1 MSALLARA
9 TTSRRLLL
17 AFGAVL
23 LLALA
28 IAGIA
33 LDAMSSAA
41 ALCPGTA
48 GGPVACAGVL
58 ARLQQARWLVIG
70 LGAATLAAALVGAW
84 SLQRAIGRPL
94 QQALLI
100 AQTVASGDLSQEFDD
115 GGRQDEFGRLLGVM
129 GEMEDMLT
137 DVVSRIRDATDGIA
151 TVAAQIDSGNGNLS
165 QRTLEQTGALQR
177 TAAGMRSL
185 TETVNQNARRAE
197 DASALAAGV
206 TAAAER
212 SGEVATQA
220 VRQMDAVSASARRMG
235 DIIEVIEGIAFQTN
249 ILALNAAVEAARA
262 GEHGRGF
269 AVVAGEVQGLARRSG
284 HAAKEIK
291 DLIAD
296 AVEHA
301 HTGANRVAEAGRGMT
316 EMVDAV
322 RRVGGLLQEIASAL
336 QAQRDG
342 IGQVNQ
348 AVVEMDH
355 MTQQNAALVEEAA
368 AAASAL
374 AHQAGGLQQ
383 VVAEFRLDAEDAP
396 AGA

>member
-1 MSALLARA
+1 MPALPVHA
-9 TTSRRLLL
+9 THAKRLLL
-17 AFGAVL
+17 GFAGVL
-23 LLALA
+23 LFALA
-28 IAGIA
+28 IAGVA
-33 LDAMSSAA
+33 LDAIGSAA
-41 ALCPGTA
+41 SLCPGTA

-58 ARLQQARWLVIG
+58 ARLQHARGLVIG
-70 LGAATLAAALVGAW
+70 LGALTVLAALAGAW
-84 SLQRAIGRPL
+84 SLQRSIGRPL

-115 GGRQDEFGRLLGVM
+115 GGRRDEFGRLLAVM

-137 DVVSRIRDATDGIA
+137 DVVTRIRDATDGIVTA
-151 TVAAQIDSGNGNLS
+151 AAQIDSGNGNLS

-185 TETVNQNARRAE
+185 TETVNLNARRAE

-291 DLIAD
+291 GLIAD

-301 HTGANRVAEAGRGMT
+301 HTGAVRVAEAGRGMT

-322 RRVGGLLQEIASAL
+322 RRVGGLLHEIACAL

-368 AAASAL
+368 AAASSLAL
-374 AHQAGGLQQ
+374 QAGGLQQ